1 MKYER
6 LKLNENRLFKVAV
19 VATMSS
25 GKSTLINA
33 LAGQELLPSINQACT
48 ARTLALLDNDRRQ
61 APLAHIL
68 YEDGTYERVEN
79 CTIDTIRNFNSR
91 VGKPISDVV
100 VECNIAG
107 IHNAK
112 TALMLVD
119 TPGVNNHLDQSHGET
134 TMNFLQDMTKG
145 LVLYVLNATQLFV
158 SDDDAFLRKVKGHL
172 DRCPDLRVLFVIN
185 KMDSLDPEKE
195 DLIETIGEAADYF
208 KAHGIKAPVI
218 IPVSAEAALLFKK
231 ALSGRAM
238 SETEGDA
245 LGYFY
250 KRYSK
255 GLERSRDCR
264 ALVWQE
270 EIQSAPPVFIDGESY
285 SPAALAAALEQTGL
299 PTLERAIESVML
311 QSVGVSAPVV
321 QKIKTESED

>member
-6 LKLNENRLFKVAV
+6 LKLNEDRLFKVAV

-61 APLAHIL
+61 APRAHIL
-68 YEDGTYERVEN
+68 YEDGTYERAED
-79 CTIDTIRNFNSR
+79 CTIDTIRDFNNR
-91 VGKPISDVV
+91 IGKPISDVV

-119 TPGVNNHLDQSHGET
+119 TPGVNNHLDQAHGET
-134 TMNFLQDMTKG
+134 TIHFLQDMTRG

-158 SDDDAFLRKVKGHL
+158 SDDDAFLRRVKEHL
-172 DRCPDLRVLFVIN
+172 DCCPNLRALFVIN
-185 KMDSLDPEKE
+185 KMDALDPQKE
-195 DLIETIGEAADYF
+195 DLLEVVHTAADYF
-208 KAHGIKAPVI
+208 KGHGIKAPHI

-231 ALSGRAM
+231 ALSGQAV
-238 SETEGDA
+238 SEDEGDT
-245 LGYFY
+245 LSSLY
-250 KRYSK
+250 KRYS
-255 GLERSRDCR
+255 RAPDHSRDCR
-264 ALVWQE
+264 ALVWRE
-270 EIQSAPPVFIDGESY
+270 EIRSAPPVSVDGETY
-285 SPAALAAALEQTGL
+285 SPAALAAALEQTGV
-299 PTLERAIESVML
+299 PTLERAIESIML
-311 QSVGVSAPVV
+311 QSVGVSAPAV
-321 QKIKTESED
+321 QKVKTERED